1 MPIRRTRRRSARYRA
16 DVDVGLRSRLLDL
29 VGQWVARLTAEGRAQ
44 SSVLFIGPLLA
55 FLIPSLIAGLPL
67 LQLVQHPQLQLI
79 SGVPYMIA
87 VLLVIAPGRRRLDEL
102 PVITAVVAM
111 ISCLALTHDSGPER
125 LPLLSQHWGYQG
137 LHLFPVALAVR
148 QRTVWAWGTVF
159 IATAL
164 GATFGARSEHGMLMG
179 MAPMAT
185 VAGTLVVAI
194 LIITEIERLL
204 DRRREA
210 RALGASAR
218 TDDDAEQD
226 TVNASI
232 RRMHEVRR
240 VVGPALERI
249 AYDSSPVDDEEI
261 RRFRVLEAHLRD
273 SIRGRSISTPE
284 LHEAARRAR
293 ERGVSVDILDERGS
307 VLPERVLRIVGRQ
320 SAAVLDAAQAGSVTI
335 RAFPADDQSA
345 VLIVHDPGDDDED
358 AIALEIAQ
366 ETGEISE
373 F

>member
-1 MPIRRTRRRSARYRA
+1 MPIRRTRRRGARYRA

-29 VGQWVARLTAEGRAQ
+29 MAQWALRLAEEDRARSTA
-44 SSVLFIGPLLA
+44 LFLGALLA
-55 FLIPSLIAGLPL
+55 FLLPALIVGLP
-67 LQLVQHPQLQLI
+67 QLSVLDQPQLQLV
-79 SGVPYMIA
+79 SALPYLSA
-87 VLLVIAPGRRRLDEL
+87 VLLVIIPGPRRLDEL

-111 ISCLALTHDSGPER
+111 VSCLALTHDADPAR

-137 LHLFPVALAVR
+137 LHLFLIVLAIR
-148 QRTVWAWGTVF
+148 QRIAWAWGTVF
-159 IATAL
+159 IAAAL

-185 VAGTLVVAI
+185 AAGTLVIATLV
-194 LIITEIERLL
+194 ITEVERLL

-240 VVGPALERI
+240 IAGPSLERI
-249 AYDSSPVDDEEI
+249 AYDSSPVDDREL
-261 RRFRVLEAHLRD
+261 RRFRVIEAQLRD

-284 LHEAARRAR
+284 LLEATRRAR

-307 VLPERVLRIVGRQ
+307 ALPERILRIVGRE

-335 RAFPADDQSA
+335 RAFPADDPTA

-366 ETGEISE
+366 DTGEISE